1 MGGAERDRRTAKIC
15 RHLDGL
21 GLGLLIVISHL
32 AIFSKIN
39 VVWIAEM
46 PTLKIV
52 NDVSPVLAI
61 FMALIFF
68 GMIFNTAVS
77 IFYAFTAR
85 FVEMR
90 TKQANLFILIT
101 VVVGFVASF
110 VGFTDLVAFF
120 YPLIGY
126 LGLFLIGALIYAPF
140 KLAKDEQ

>member
-39 VVWIAEM
+39 VVWCAEM

-61 FMALIFF
+61 FMALILF
-68 GMIFNTAVS
+68 GMIFNTEVS
-77 IFYAFTAR
+77 MFFAFFAR
-85 FVEMR
+85 IVEMIK
-90 TKQANLFILIT
+90 KQANIIILIT
-101 VVVGFVASF
+101 VVFGFVASF
-110 VGFTDLVAFF
+110 FCFTELVTFF

-126 LGLFLIGALIYAPF
+126 ISLFLISALIYAPF
-140 KLAKDEQ
+140 KLAKDE

>member
-39 VVWIAEM
+39 VVWSAEM

-61 FMALIFF
+61 FMALILF
-68 GMIFNTAVS
+68 GMIFNTAHS
-77 IFYAFTAR
+77 MLYAFIAR
-85 FVEMR
+85 MVELR
-90 TKQANLFILIT
+90 TKKANLFILIT
-101 VVVGFVASF
+101 VVVDFVASI
-110 VGFTDLVAFF
+110 VGFTYPVDFF
-120 YPLIGY
+120 
-126 LGLFLIGALIYAPF
+126 
-140 KLAKDEQ
+140 